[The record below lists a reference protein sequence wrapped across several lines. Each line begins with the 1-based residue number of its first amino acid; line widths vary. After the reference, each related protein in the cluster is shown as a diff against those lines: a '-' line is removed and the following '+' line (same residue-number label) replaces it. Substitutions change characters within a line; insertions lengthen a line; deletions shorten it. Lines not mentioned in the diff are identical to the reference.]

1 MENGLRIIRLGDVQ
15 SPSQS
20 YSFEE
25 AFGEYSEARGRG
37 RARRKKRKLERI
49 ANRAEV
55 RAARQ
60 AARKERQ
67 QGRIQKRAEA
77 QAARQAK
84 RTAATE
90 MRAERKGIRKLRR
103 VERQAIG
110 REEEPL
116 MDDQGLDTGVT
127 PEMEAPEAVPSDY
140 DTTNVSQEA
149 DYVDEGVSNTGYA
162 DTSLEQGG
170 YEPQTQGGY
179 DANYTSAETPLD
191 YGNEDIY
198 PESVGSEGGYAEE
211 GDYSDEGDYIGGGD
225 YLGEYNESDMPFD
238 GVMGAEDRF
247 SEFSDSD
254 IEPEIQDTVN
264 KLVWNKELIKRLE
277 NQRNAV
283 GGNRKQGFSRQIIAR
298 KKRLNELQSQ
308 LDGYCNV
315 EGNYLNADG
324 KMVAGKRR
332 ADVARAYGVAMRKR
346 NRIHA
351 PKFTPVAKGLNPQ
364 IAPNRIVVPATSSFT
379 GLNGLDLQEDFDA
392 PRVREIMLGADG
404 STSSKIS
411 WTSVAIGVAAGVAA
425 IWVAR
430 KYKWIK

>member
-1 MENGLRIIRLGDVQ
+1 MENNVRIIRLGSVD
-15 SPSQS
+15 SPSKA

-49 ANRAEV
+49 ANRSEV
-55 RAARQ
+55 RLARQ
-60 AARKERQ
+60 AARQDLQ

-84 RTAATE
+84 RTAALE
-90 MRAERKGIRKLRR
+90 MRAERKGLRKLRR

-110 REEEPL
+110 QEEEL
-116 MDDQGLDTGVT
+116 AAQDQGLDTGAAAETAV
-127 PEMEAPEAVPSDY
+127 PEATASDY
-140 DTTNVSQEA
+140 DTTNVSQE
-149 DYVDEGVSNTGYA
+149 TGYA
-162 DTSLEQGG
+162 DETSYDSNQGG
-170 YEPQTQGGY
+170 QAQGAYEPQNQGGY

-198 PESVGSEGGYAEE
+198 PESVGSQDEYAEE
-211 GDYSDEGDYIGGGD
+211 GNYSEQGDYIGGGD
-225 YLGEYNESDMPFD
+225 YLGEYNDTDMPFD

-254 IEPEIQDTVN
+254 IDPTIQDTVN

-277 NQRNAV
+277 NKRNAV
-283 GGNRKQGFSRQIIAR
+283 GGNSKQGFSKQIIAR

-315 EGNYLNADG
+315 EGDYFNADG
-324 KMVAGKRR
+324 KIVAGKRR
-332 ADVARAYGVAMRKR
+332 SDVARAYGIAMRKR
-346 NRIHA
+346 KRMMSPN
-351 PKFTPVAKGLNPQ
+351 FTPVAKDLNAQ
-364 IAPNRIVVPATSSFT
+364 IAPNRIVVPSTSGFT
-379 GLNGLDLQEDFDA
+379 GLNGLDLQNDFDA
-392 PRVREIMLGADG
+392 PEVRDIMLGVDG

-411 WTSVAIGVAAGVAA
+411 WKSVALGLAVGVAA
-425 IWVAR
+425 IYVAR